1 MSTSAE
7 RAAPRP
13 ALPPD
18 VLLTTEEFR
27 ALPQPLAGGLEL
39 HDGRVVEVAPVNL
52 RHGRLQNRIGRQL
65 GAWCEAHELPE
76 PVQELACELMPG
88 RTVAPDVA
96 YLSSRRCLWF
106 SASDKLGE
114 M

>member
-7 RAAPRP
+7 RADPRP

-52 RHGRLQNRIGRQL
+52 IRVRLGGILRGASL
-65 GAWCEAHELPE
+65 GQSRSAAGQPH
-76 PVQELACELMPG
+76 VPG
-88 RTVAPDVA
+88 NSPTVSYVGCIP
-96 YLSSRRCLWF
+96 S
-106 SASDKLGE
+106 
-114 M
+114 